1 MRFLLVFLMLTS
13 LGSAQ
18 IELSYEIRKSL
29 VGATNAELLPG
40 GRQLIDADSRISV
53 SDLAVVKVASSEGVR
68 IIVQQGGKDF
78 VGLEVYKSSVDADS
92 KISTSWYLLIGGGT
106 YDVHAISRTNEAWD
120 RKLQVTIGPAPP
132 VPDPEPKPPVPPGP
146 PGPLTSFRVIL
157 VKESGSTLSA
167 EQTAIPGAK
176 LVRDYLTNK
185 TTPEGGKAGWREYDP
200 QQNVT
205 NEQSKIKEMWLIAKS
220 SITTVP
226 CLIVERNGKID
237 VLPYPKNVAE
247 AIKTLKIYGGE

>member
-1 MRFLLVFLMLTS
+1 MRFLLALLMLTS

-29 VGATNAELLPG
+29 VGATNAEILPG

-68 IIVQQGGKDF
+68 IIVQQDGKDF
-78 VGLEVYKSSVDADS
+78 VGLEVYKSNIDAES
-92 KISTSWYLLIGGGT
+92 KISTSWYLLIGEGT
-106 YDVHAISRTNEAWD
+106 YDVHAISRTHEAWD
-120 RKLQVTIGPAPP
+120 RSMSVTIGPAPP
-132 VPDPEPKPPVPPGP
+132 DPEPKPPEPKP
-146 PGPLTSFRVIL
+146 PGPLTSFRVIF

-176 LVRDYLTNK
+176 LVRDYLTAK
-185 TTPEGGKAGWREYDP
+185 TTPEDGLAGWREYDL
-200 QQNVT
+200 QQNIA
-205 NEQSKIKEMWLIAKS
+205 NEKSKMKAMWAVAKS
-220 SITTVP
+220 SISTVP

-237 VLPYPKNVAE
+237 VLPYPKNAAE
-247 AIKTLKIYGGE
+247 ALKTLKIHGGE